1 MLGSTIGLGNLI
13 ATELIGLDEGLGVSD
28 RFCCWVGKKG
38 GGGGGCSLS
47 YLLFKKLLHQLM
59 IAPLVYPTV

>member
-38 GGGGGCSLS
+38 GGGVVPFLIC
-47 YLLFKKLLHQLM
+47 YLKSCCINL
-59 IAPLVYPTV
+59 